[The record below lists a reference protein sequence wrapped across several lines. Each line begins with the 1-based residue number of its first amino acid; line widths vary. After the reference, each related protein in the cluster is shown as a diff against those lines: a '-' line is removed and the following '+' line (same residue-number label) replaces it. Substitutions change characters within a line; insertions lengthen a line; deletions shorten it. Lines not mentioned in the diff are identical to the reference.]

1 MEFMTENFDLSGVF
15 EEQIRPLMSQVH
27 DICVKNGLSF
37 VAGFAVSNE
46 IKRDDNA
53 QRDYDVGIAGSV
65 FLNGP
70 NRTPPELVV
79 ADKAFREG
87 LDSAL
92 SVAFALKQAGGE
104 TTRVVEVT
112 EEPDTNTVH

>member
-1 MEFMTENFDLSGVF
+1 MEFMTENFDLSDVF

-46 IKRDDNA
+46 IKRDDDA
-53 QRDYDVGIAGSV
+53 QRDYNVGIAGSV

-70 NRTPPELVV
+70 SRTPPELVV
-79 ADKAFREG
+79 ADTAFRKG
-87 LDSAL
+87 LEASL
-92 SVAFALKQAGGE
+92 STAFALRQAGDE
-104 TTRVVEVT
+104 TTGVVDIT
-112 EEPDTNTVH
+112 EQSDPNTVH